1 MFRAAQFIVRH
12 KIGVVAIAAIA
23 FMVFGRSGN
32 EHKAASP
39 WDTDSVQQAAADANT
54 SLADKALGAAAGAA
68 KQYAGVDVEKV
79 LPGTLKKQTVD
90 NWQSAEDA
98 ARRANGN

>member
-54 SLADKALGAAAGAA
+54 SLADKALGALNDHLH
-68 KQYAGVDVEKV
+68 Q
-79 LPGTLKKQTVD
+79 LKLKEVA
-90 NWQSAEDA
+90 SCSE
-98 ARRANGN
+98 